1 MRLYRLTTFALITA
15 LAAPALAESTT
26 IGGDLYLAD
35 ESQNA
40 QAERDLFSVGLRVNI
55 KDAVAQD
62 AHVAGYNVDISATVG
77 GDLYVAGS
85 SVEIEGDI
93 GDDVS
98 AIGGTVDLDSDVAGN
113 ARLSG
118 GTVTVD
124 GTISG
129 ALIAAGGTVV
139 LNGSVEGD
147 AVIAAGTLEFG
158 PDARIGGDL
167 RYATSDRLEIPASVA
182 PSDRVSYDKLDP
194 SGMREVMS
202 DATGRDW
209 HGDDD
214 DGGSL
219 LAMIG
224 GGILG
229 FAFLLAVGSI
239 CLAAM
244 PETVRGL
251 RDRAIA
257 RPFMAFLVG
266 VAGLSMVLG
275 LIPVAA
281 MTLIGLPLLP
291 FIILAIPLIWLAGY
305 LTGTYSVAIRLVEA
319 FRPELTQAPALGQRI
334 LILAI
339 AILVVGIL
347 NFIPFL
353 GWMLNLALVLLGI
366 GTIALVIVDRTP
378 NTEEAA

>member
-1 MRLYRLTTFALITA
+1 MFPSRLTTLALVTA
-15 LAAPALAESTT
+15 LAAPALAETT
-26 IGGDLYLAD
+26 MIGGDVYLVD
-35 ESQNA
+35 ESQSTG
-40 QAERDLFSVGLRVNI
+40 AERDLFAVGTRVNI
-55 KDAVAQD
+55 RDAVAQD
-62 AHVAGYNVDISATVG
+62 AHVVGYNVDINAAVG
-77 GDLYVAGS
+77 GDLYAAGS

-98 AIGGTVDLDSDVAGN
+98 AVGGTVDLESVVTGN
-113 ARLSG
+113 ARLTG
-118 GTVTVD
+118 GTVTID
-124 GTISG
+124 GSISG
-129 ALIAAGGTVV
+129 ALIAAGGTVI
-139 LNGSVEGD
+139 LNGSVDGD
-147 AVIAAGTLEFG
+147 AAITAGTLEFG
-158 PDARIGGDL
+158 PDARIGGEL
-167 RYATSDRLEIPASVA
+167 RYSTSERMEIPASVV
-182 PSDRVSYDKLDP
+182 PSDRVSYEKLDT
-194 SGMREVMS
+194 SRMREAMS
-202 DATGRDW
+202 EATGRDW

-244 PETVRGL
+244 PETVRRL

-257 RPFMAFLVG
+257 RPFMALLAG
-266 VAGLSMVLG
+266 VAGLSMILG

-291 FIILAIPLIWLAGY
+291 FIILAIPLVWLAGY
-305 LTGTYSVAIRLVEA
+305 LAGIYAVAIRIVEA
-319 FRPELTQAPALGQRI
+319 FNPELTEAPALGQRI

-339 AILVVGIL
+339 AILVVGVL
-347 NFIPFL
+347 NFVPFL

-366 GTIALVIVDRTP
+366 GSIVLSLIERTKP
-378 NTEEAA
+378 EPELP